1 MRVIRSEKAPA
12 PIGTYSQAV
21 LAGDVL
27 YISGCLG
34 VDPESGELKEGVEG
48 QARAALDN
56 LCVILEEAGYT
67 LNNVVKTTVY
77 LKSMGDFSEFN
88 GIYASYFDGYY
99 PARTCIEV
107 AALPKG
113 GLLEI
118 EAIAS
123 KE

>member
-12 PIGTYSQAV
+12 PIGPYSQAV

-34 VDPESGELKEGVEG
+34 VDPVSGELKEGVEG

-56 LCVILEEAGYT
+56 LCAILEEAGYT

-88 GIYASYFDGYY
+88 DIYASYFDGYY